1 MKNKTTIRQTNF
13 ELMKI
18 ISMFYIVIYHVMIHG
33 KFLAHSDGKITY
45 ILIFIHSLIIIGVN
59 SFVMVTGYFQY
70 NKKIKLTK
78 IISINNATWFYKVLF
93 LSLVLIFNVDVV
105 NQISTIDKFKTIM
118 PIDYGIYWFINCYIV
133 LYMISPLLNKIIENT
148 NRKQHLKIIALLCF
162 LFSLI
167 PTLTSQE
174 AIQTDIGRSTINFIL
189 LYFIGS
195 YIAKYP
201 IEEKFKALSKTA
213 LRTISI
219 IGYILCAI
227 LLVMCFSISTNL
239 NGLSSIM
246 TEIAKI
252 FDGLCFS
259 YSSPLIIIETIFYF
273 YIFKTISLKNKFINK
288 IAKYTIGIY
297 LIHENIYVRDNLYN
311 YLGILKIKNIYIKQI
326 LLMIGVSIV
335 LFIISMF
342 IEIVRTTIFKFI
354 YTRKLSKKIRESYQK
369 YFKNLGINMPW

>member
-33 KFLAHSDGKITY
+33 EFLAKSTGKITY

-59 SFVMVTGYFQY
+59 SFVMITGYFQY

-93 LSLVLIFNVDVV
+93 LLLILMLDLDVAK
-105 NQISTIDKFKTIM
+105 QISTIDKFKTIM

-133 LYMISPLLNKIIENT
+133 LYLISPLLNKIIETT
-148 NRKQHLKIIALLCF
+148 NRKQHLKIIVLLCF

-167 PTLTSQE
+167 PTLTNQE

-201 IEEKFKALSKTA
+201 IEKNLKSLSKTA

-227 LLVMCFSISTNL
+227 LLVMCFSISTSL
-239 NGLSSIM
+239 NGLDSIM

-273 YIFKTISLKNKFINK
+273 YIFKTLSLKNKFINK
-288 IAKYTIGIY
+288 ISKYTIGIY
-297 LIHENIYVRDNLYN
+297 LIHENIYVRDNLYR
-311 YLGILKIKNIYIKQI
+311 YLGILKIKNIYIKQL
-326 LLMIGVSIV
+326 LLMVGISVV
-335 LFIISMF
+335 LFIISAL
-342 IEIVRTTIFKFI
+342 IEMVRTKIFEFI
-354 YTRKLSKKIRESYQK
+354 QEKYQK
-369 YFKNLGINMPW
+369 E